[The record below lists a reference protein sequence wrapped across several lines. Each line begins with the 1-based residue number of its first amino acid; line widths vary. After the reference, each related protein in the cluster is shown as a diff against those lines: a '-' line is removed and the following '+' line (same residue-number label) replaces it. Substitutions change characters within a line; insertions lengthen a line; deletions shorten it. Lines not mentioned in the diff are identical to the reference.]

1 MNDKEIT
8 FEDYSNACNIISK
21 YIAQQ
26 KNSLIYVERH
36 SETIPNFGLTLDSKI
51 SDLDIDI
58 GLWNSLLYGTKGLIK
73 YDSKIKD
80 LSLVSI
86 SEFRKSR
93 NVGKAKI
100 DRLLSILE
108 MFKLNYTP

>member
-1 MNDKEIT
+1 MNNKEIT
-8 FEDYSNACNIISK
+8 FEDYSNACNTISK

-26 KNSLIYVERH
+26 KNSLIYAETH
-36 SETIPNFGLTLDSKI
+36 KKTIPNFGLTLDSKI

-58 GLWNSLLYGTKGLIK
+58 GLWNSLLNGTGRLIK

-86 SEFRKSR
+86 SEFKKSR